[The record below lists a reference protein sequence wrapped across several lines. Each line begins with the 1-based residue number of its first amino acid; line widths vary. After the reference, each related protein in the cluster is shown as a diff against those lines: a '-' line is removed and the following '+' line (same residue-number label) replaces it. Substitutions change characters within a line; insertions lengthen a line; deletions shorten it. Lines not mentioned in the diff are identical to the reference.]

1 MSLAPQT
8 RMFRCLLKLGPNLWD
23 RSPSNSQLVGQHQ
36 RPAADSQVV
45 SQERPRAVAGG
56 SFESWGWTPSSRR
69 CTSSP
74 ARPGR
79 PLPRQTGG
87 FKYVYSNIQDNTVA
101 WYSQSNTRELF
112 RNVQLIEFLQI
123 RRGIFTSNQ
132 RSREDRSGAWRADQE
147 KPGSGFENRIFLFC
161 NEAKRLTVRFHRRAP
176 MMWQLRIFSMPPS
189 SLRRRRK
196 CTAMPRERFY
206 VPKIDM
212 SGVLCLIWV
221 PMIVVLFV
229 IEGGFSHQAHLSPR
243 ERGWYEREQAC
254 NWGQKQ
260 NHSFGICL
268 WETTQKYEF
277 SSGEQLAPCLP
288 QGWRADHPEEQAW
301 ARYLHQRRG
310 HRWVFEAIKYF
321 DFSSD
326 ELENHL
332 KEARYVLAESERK
345 FEDISRK

>member
-23 RSPSNSQLVGQHQ
+23 RSPSNPQLVGQHQ

-56 SFESWGWTPSSRR
+56 SFESCLGRGWTPSSRR

-74 ARPGR
+74 ARLGR

-161 NEAKRLTVRFHRRAP
+161 NEAKRLTVRFNRRAP

-196 CTAMPRERFY
+196 CTAMPRERFS

-212 SGVLCLIWV
+212 SSVLYFDCC
-221 PMIVVLFV
+221 
-229 IEGGFSHQAHLSPR
+229 S
-243 ERGWYEREQAC
+243 
-254 NWGQKQ
+254 
-260 NHSFGICL
+260 ICH
-268 WETTQKYEF
+268 W
-277 SSGEQLAPCLP
+277 
-288 QGWRADHPEEQAW
+288 
-301 ARYLHQRRG
+301 
-310 HRWVFEAIKYF
+310 RWVRPPGAS
-321 DFSSD
+321 FS
-326 ELENHL
+326 
-332 KEARYVLAESERK
+332 
-345 FEDISRK
+345 